1 MLATYIGSLFSNNK
15 TRHFQHTHTHTHMYM
30 RKIASLLGALL
41 LAACSGSTTVRDD
54 VAEITLD
61 NDIIT
66 VSSKAAVLDKIKVE
80 SVAKSPYQAQFSTSG
95 IVKAIPTSYAQI
107 ATPFAGRIVKSFVR
121 LGQSVKIGS
130 PLFEISSPTFFEA
143 AKLYFAAKQEM
154 EQALKS
160 LTREKDLLLNNV
172 GVAKDVEEAEV
183 NFELKKQDYNNA
195 ASALKVFL
203 VDPLTIK
210 LGEPLVVRSPIEGKI
225 VSNNIILGQ
234 YIKEDSEPL
243 AVVAN
248 LNKVWVVAHVKER
261 DIRLIEKLQEVE
273 IRLSALPEEP
283 IKGTVYYI
291 SDMLDQATRSAEVVI
306 ECNNSS
312 GNMKPF
318 MYCTVVLT
326 DAVTDA
332 IMVPTASILQQMDH
346 SYVLVKKG
354 DNKYHKVHIEVSSV
368 VGDSSVVV
376 SGIEPKDQIVVEGAF
391 YLLDAK

>member
-1 MLATYIGSLFSNNK
+1 
-15 TRHFQHTHTHTHMYM
+15 MYM

-66 VSSKAAVLDKIKVE
+66 VSSKAAVSDKIKVE